1 MKQSNALKLAPLP
14 ITRLIALYALSIS
27 RLKENLSFSKK
38 KFIFYIVIYNILYNF
53 ATDWIHLLGRDIF
66 EMSFIYTHIYRG
78 VEKVYVTLI

>member
-1 MKQSNALKLAPLP
+1 MNNELTRNMYRLQSFANPLVFNSLA
-14 ITRLIALYALSIS
+14 
-27 RLKENLSFSKK
+27 KK

>member
-1 MKQSNALKLAPLP
+1 MYRLQSFANPLVFNSLA
-14 ITRLIALYALSIS
+14 
-27 RLKENLSFSKK
+27 KK

-53 ATDWIHLLGRDIF
+53 ATSWIHLLGRDIF

>member
-1 MKQSNALKLAPLP
+1 MYRLQSFANPLIFNSLA
-14 ITRLIALYALSIS
+14 
-27 RLKENLSFSKK
+27 KK

-53 ATDWIHLLGRDIF
+53 TTGWIHLLGRDIF

>member
-1 MKQSNALKLAPLP
+1 MYRLQSFANPLVFNSLA
-14 ITRLIALYALSIS
+14 
-27 RLKENLSFSKK
+27 KK

-53 ATDWIHLLGRDIF
+53 ATGWIHLLGRGIF

>member
-1 MKQSNALKLAPLP
+1 MNNELTRNMYRLQSFANPLVLNSLA
-14 ITRLIALYALSIS
+14 
-27 RLKENLSFSKK
+27 KK

>member
-1 MKQSNALKLAPLP
+1 MYRLQSFANPLIFNSLA
-14 ITRLIALYALSIS
+14 
-27 RLKENLSFSKK
+27 KK

-53 ATDWIHLLGRDIF
+53 ATDWKLLLGRDIF